1 MVGGLAESGQGW
13 EKTVKLDNSL
23 QQVWGSGL
31 VLFLLGGGIYGVLQ
45 VLQVS
50 VGDFTDWI
58 IALASLWWLYV
69 LVSLPWDLYFYARQ
83 LREDTRISG
92 GKGIPIDPESRQY
105 VDKLHRWS
113 LRIALGLHG
122 VTTLVFY
129 GLAAFNLTP
138 LGYLSAAAALLLTG
152 VRPGICAYQY
162 FISRLMAIQEE
173 VFVPRADA
181 IDLRQQLTSL
191 TTQVE
196 ACLRQLDP
204 HKQGSWAAKN
214 QADQTYLRQEL
225 ATQRALLEQLQAQ
238 NELEH
243 QRILRENQ
251 QAISQLSV
259 DSQFLSHVREILRFV
274 KEA

>member
-1 MVGGLAESGQGW
+1 VEGGLAESGQGW
-13 EKTVKLDNSL
+13 EKAVKLENSL
-23 QQVWGSGL
+23 QQIWGSGL
-31 VLFLLGGGIYGVLQ
+31 VLFLLGGLTYGVLQ
-45 VLQVS
+45 LFQVS
-50 VGDFTDWI
+50 VGNFTDWA
-58 IALASLWWLYV
+58 IALATLWWLYV

-83 LREDTRISG
+83 LREDTRISS

-105 VDKLHRWS
+105 VDKLYRWS
-113 LRIALGLHG
+113 LRVALGLHG
-122 VTTLVFY
+122 ITTLVFY

-138 LGYLSAAAALLLTG
+138 LGYLSAATALLLTG
-152 VRPGICAYQY
+152 VRPAIRAYQY
-162 FISRLMAIQEE
+162 FISRLITIQQE
-173 VFVPRADA
+173 VFVPRPDA
-181 IDLRQQLTSL
+181 IDLRQQLATL
-191 TTQVE
+191 TDQVE

-204 HKQGSWAAKN
+204 KEQGSWAAKN

-225 ATQRALLEQLQAQ
+225 AMQRALLEQLQAQ

-251 QAISQLSV
+251 QAIAQLSV